1 MQMIFEDPSRAFW
14 TRPFC
19 DMMQHRD
26 QQNRFIVQA
35 VGAKGTLSKA
45 QQKKFFEGA
54 ERWIDSWNQ
63 NLGRAQAQ
71 KVWEFLEAVD
81 CVTYARGVLMS

>member
-1 MQMIFEDPSRAFW
+1 MMFDDPSRAFW

-35 VGAKGTLSKA
+35 VGAEGMLTKA
-45 QQKKFFEGA
+45 QQKKFFECA
-54 ERWIDSWNQ
+54 ECWIDSWDQ
-63 NLGRAQAQ
+63 QLERGQAQ
-71 KVWEFLEAVD
+71 KLWEFLEAVD
-81 CVTYARGVLMS
+81 CVTYARVS